1 MKFPSRSIVKKHRM
15 LTILLLPFQTFFRT
29 LKQKIRENHV
39 KLVETLDTCLFE
51 HLLPGYSRISFEEGG
66 DRRTKVRALLQRL
79 AHSPDDQSTEFAK
92 VLAGLYPDIFEDIV
106 GRRPSNFESSK
117 PTCIYH

>member
-1 MKFPSRSIVKKHRM
+1 M
-15 LTILLLPFQTFFRT
+15 
-29 LKQKIRENHV
+29 

-51 HLLPGYSRISFEEGG
+51 HFLPRYLRISCEEEQ
-66 DRRTKVRALLQRL
+66 DRRSKVRLLLERL
-79 AHSPDDQSTEFAK
+79 SHSPDDYSTEFAK

-117 PTCIYH
+117 PTLMCLPLNDKIVMT